1 MQSKVIDPRDALNKT
16 FQVFDLKAADLA
28 ERSGIDAQ
36 QISRYRNKRKDM
48 NSLNLYRLLEAMP
61 VEAQFYFSSI
71 VLRQGS
77 ATDSQSCPRHS
88 PQLD

>member
-1 MQSKVIDPRDALNKT
+1 MEPRVIDPRDALNKT
-16 FQVFDLKAADLA
+16 LQVFDLKAADLA

-48 NSLNLYRLLEAMP
+48 TSLNLYRLIEAMP

-71 VLRQGS
+71 VLRHDS
-77 ATDSQSCPRHS
+77 APNQQPCPEHL
-88 PQLD
+88 PHLD